1 MAEAVTARTA
11 ARPRAAQRQR
21 LTNQLGQSVIPR
33 FVLILM
39 CAVYLMPLYWMLVTA
54 LKSNQEL
61 AAYPPTLWPH
71 DAQWGNFKDAVNAI
85 PFGRFLANTT
95 TVAVLTVIGAIISN
109 PVIAY
114 GFSRIEWPGRDK
126 VFYLVLATVFMP
138 YPAIMVA
145 LFDIFAK
152 LDWVNTFYPLV
163 VPIFFGGQAFW
174 IFLMR
179 QFLLQI
185 PQDVTDAARIDGAS
199 EFRIMVQIIMP
210 MALPAIGAVSIF
222 AAVHA
227 WNDFLGPLLYLQDES
242 KYTLAIGLTFF
253 SSQHDVRFN
262 LLMAASILVIIP
274 VVIAFFLFQRAFVE
288 GVTVGSI
295 K

>member
-1 MAEAVTARTA
+1 
-11 ARPRAAQRQR
+11 
-21 LTNQLGQSVIPR
+21 
-33 FVLILM
+33 
-39 CAVYLMPLYWMLVTA
+39 
-54 LKSNQEL
+54 
-61 AAYPPTLWPH
+61 
-71 DAQWGNFKDAVNAI
+71 
-85 PFGRFLANTT
+85 
-95 TVAVLTVIGAIISN
+95 
-109 PVIAY
+109 
-114 GFSRIEWPGRDK
+114 
-126 VFYLVLATVFMP
+126 MP

-152 LDWVNTFYPLV
+152 LNWVNTFLPLV

-185 PQDVTDAARIDGAS
+185 PQDITDAARIDGAS
-199 EFRIMVQIIMP
+199 EFRIMAQIIMP

-253 SSQHDVRFN
+253 SSAHDIRFN